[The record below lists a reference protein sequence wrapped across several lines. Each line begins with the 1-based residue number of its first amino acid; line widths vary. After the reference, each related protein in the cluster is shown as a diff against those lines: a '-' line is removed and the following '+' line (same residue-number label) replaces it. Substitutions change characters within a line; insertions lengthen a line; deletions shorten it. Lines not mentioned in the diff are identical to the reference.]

1 VTPFAHWR
9 GQAQPVT
16 VTIDPPINMASPPL
30 DQVNNMCAEDF
41 SPAAWARCNIIRRA
55 QLTGHSAD
63 R

>member
-30 DQVNNMCAEDF
+30 DQVNNMCTEDF
-41 SPAAWARCNIIRRA
+41 SPAAWA
-55 QLTGHSAD
+55 
-63 R
+63 